1 MDWIRSDA
9 PHPREVVCDANRALL
24 IVAVRSF
31 TGYLTPEE
39 YSDAYLSCSL
49 L

>member
-9 PHPREVVCDANRALL
+9 PRPREVVCANRALL

-31 TGYLTPEE
+31 TGCLTPEE
-39 YSDAYLSCSL
+39 YSDACLSCSL